1 MGIKNFMT
9 LRSYKIV
16 LVLEV
21 MLFVASVG
29 ALSYFAENNKWTS
42 FTITL
47 IVCAFLFILLK
58 LSDSKYIRKM
68 LEDRER
74 ENNRL
79 LDKFKLYGIS
89 DIFNMQNRGEQEER
103 NNITRTVLKEGNF
116 FSLLSLSAASYI
128 DPAIQRH
135 WSSLKARLDEGS
147 VLRLLLINPLSKE
160 KKIRDLVNQTDAD
173 VDRKFPLNYLKP
185 LITNYPNVDIRLTSE
200 CPYCAIFFSEKE
212 MIYDPYHLGKIGE
225 RIENHFIA
233 LRLRKDATV
242 PVGNSYYIILRN
254 HFEYLWSN
262 AEKFDDFML
271 NILKESVSKS

>member
-29 ALSYFAENNKWTS
+29 ALSYFAENNKWAS

-116 FSLLSLSAASYI
+116 FLY
-128 DPAIQRH
+128 
-135 WSSLKARLDEGS
+135 
-147 VLRLLLINPLSKE
+147 
-160 KKIRDLVNQTDAD
+160 
-173 VDRKFPLNYLKP
+173 
-185 LITNYPNVDIRLTSE
+185 
-200 CPYCAIFFSEKE
+200 
-212 MIYDPYHLGKIGE
+212 
-225 RIENHFIA
+225 
-233 LRLRKDATV
+233 
-242 PVGNSYYIILRN
+242 
-254 HFEYLWSN
+254 
-262 AEKFDDFML
+262 
-271 NILKESVSKS
+271 